1 MFFTAPRCSSRLSRV
16 GVVVLLHPRSTPF
29 GSCISRDFATFLLC
43 TLVVSGCPWGWVCS
57 SPYCSVVLC
66 FSLFVGM
73 FFSVR
78 LAVLFLPAIGDA
90 LSVLL
95 TLLVLMIKLVIFWKS
110 PISHQT

>member
-1 MFFTAPRCSSRLSRV
+1 MFFTAPRCSSRMSHM
-16 GVVVLLHPRSTPF
+16 GVVVLLHARSTLF
-29 GSCISRDFATFLLC
+29 GSCISLDFATFLLC
-43 TLVVSGCPWGWVCS
+43 TLVVLGCPCGWVCS
-57 SPYCSVVLC
+57 SPYCSVALC

-78 LAVLFLPAIGDA
+78 LAVLFLPATGDA

-95 TLLVLMIKLVIFWKS
+95 TFLVLMIKLIIFWKS